1 MSKAVDLLRETKSPI
16 AIELACT
23 LGEWWFNSKEY
34 EKTIECMNE
43 CVQEHLVDGNDSGA
57 ANDLHLIGC
66 AYREL
71 KNYEKSLEAFKESRA
86 LFKKLKEVINVAR
99 CDQKIAHCLTE
110 LGDAEGALIS
120 AQKSLDVFVTAH
132 DHRRETYSSFE
143 LGKAQIASGQF
154 EEALMTLENVL
165 ENVTES
171 EFKDFEFIID
181 IERKIAITLRKLDR
195 DIEADKKIE
204 ERVIELQKT
213 VNIKGFRPGK
223 APVDLLKKQF
233 AQALYGEVLEKILQD
248 NTYQALNDNKIKP
261 ASQPKIEIK
270 SSGEDKDLE
279 YTISVEKTPDIK
291 KIELE
296 KITLTDYKLKIEK
309 KDLDDRINLLAEGQK
324 KYVNKNEGETSIKG
338 DLVVFDFEAT
348 VNGKAFEGNKG
359 QKVQI
364 ILGKELFIKG
374 FDEQLLTCK
383 SGDKKDVKIN
393 LPENYPNKDLANKT
407 AVFNC
412 KILEVKKSESVV
424 IDDQFAKNLGAKDLS
439 DLKIL
444 LEKQLSKEQ
453 SSITETIVRKEI
465 LDYLDENC
473 KFDLPEDLVKN
484 EQEIVKHSFIH
495 EKAHKD
501 EPHDDHKHGHDHSDI
516 KLTKEEEEDILDISK
531 RRVKLALVL
540 NQIGEDYK
548 IQVTTQELQQ
558 ELQKQMSMYPGQ
570 EKQIRD
576 YYQKNPSEITRLRGP
591 IYEDKIVE
599 LVKSKAKVTVKEVNK
614 KELEELVKDLSSNLK
629 SKSSAKLAK
638 SGDDKLKKDTKSEDK
653 SKSTKKIS
661 KK

>member
-1 MSKAVDLLRETKSPI
+1 MKVTVSETKG
-16 AIELACT
+16 L
-23 LGEWWFNSKEY
+23 
-34 EKTIECMNE
+34 KTN
-43 CVQEHLVDGNDSGA
+43 L
-57 ANDLHLIGC
+57 
-66 AYREL
+66 
-71 KNYEKSLEAFKESRA
+71 
-86 LFKKLKEVINVAR
+86 
-99 CDQKIAHCLTE
+99 
-110 LGDAEGALIS
+110 
-120 AQKSLDVFVTAH
+120 
-132 DHRRETYSSFE
+132 
-143 LGKAQIASGQF
+143 
-154 EEALMTLENVL
+154 NVL
-165 ENVTES
+165 VKKQE
-171 EFKDFEFIID
+171 I
-181 IERKIAITLRKLDR
+181 
-195 DIEADKKIE
+195 DKKIE
-204 ERVIELQKT
+204 ERVVELQKT

-223 APVDLLKKQF
+223 APINLLKKQF

-296 KITLTDYKLKIEK
+296 KINLTDYKLKIEK
-309 KDLDDRINLLAEGQK
+309 KDLEERINLLAEGQK
-324 KYVNKNEGETSIKG
+324 KYINKNEGEKSIKG

-359 QKVQI
+359 EKVQI

-374 FDEQLLTCK
+374 FDEQILGCK
-383 SGDKKDVKIN
+383 ANEKVNVKIN
-393 LPENYPNKDLANKT
+393 LPENYPNKELANKT
-407 AVFNC
+407 AIFNC
-412 KILEVKKSESVV
+412 KILDVKKSESVV

-501 EPHDDHKHGHDHSDI
+501 EPHDDHKHGHDHSNI
-516 KLTKEEEEDILDISK
+516 KLTKEEEEDILDISR

-599 LVKSKAKVTVKEVNK
+599 LVKSKAKVIVKEVNK
-614 KELEELVKDLSSNLK
+614 KELEQLVKDLSSNLK
-629 SKSSAKLAK
+629 SKSSTKSAKISNDK
-638 SGDDKLKKDTKSEDK
+638 SKKDTKLEDK
-653 SKSTKKIS
+653 SKSIKKIS

>member
-1 MSKAVDLLRETKSPI
+1 MKVTVSETKG
-16 AIELACT
+16 L
-23 LGEWWFNSKEY
+23 
-34 EKTIECMNE
+34 KTN
-43 CVQEHLVDGNDSGA
+43 L
-57 ANDLHLIGC
+57 
-66 AYREL
+66 
-71 KNYEKSLEAFKESRA
+71 
-86 LFKKLKEVINVAR
+86 
-99 CDQKIAHCLTE
+99 
-110 LGDAEGALIS
+110 
-120 AQKSLDVFVTAH
+120 
-132 DHRRETYSSFE
+132 
-143 LGKAQIASGQF
+143 
-154 EEALMTLENVL
+154 NVL
-165 ENVTES
+165 VKKQE
-171 EFKDFEFIID
+171 I
-181 IERKIAITLRKLDR
+181 
-195 DIEADKKIE
+195 DKKIE
-204 ERVIELQKT
+204 ERVVELQKT

-223 APVDLLKKQF
+223 APINLLKKQF

-296 KITLTDYKLKIEK
+296 KINLTDYKLKIEK
-309 KDLDDRINLLAEGQK
+309 KDLEERINLLAEGQK
-324 KYVNKNEGETSIKG
+324 KYINKNEGEKSIKG

-348 VNGKAFEGNKG
+348 VNGKAFDGNKG
-359 QKVQI
+359 EKVQI

-374 FDEQLLTCK
+374 FDEQILGCK
-383 SGDKKDVKIN
+383 ANEKVNVKIN
-393 LPENYPNKDLANKT
+393 LPENYPNKELANKT
-407 AVFNC
+407 AIFNC
-412 KILEVKKSESVV
+412 KILDVKKSESVV

-473 KFDLPEDLVKN
+473 KFDLPEDLVNN

-501 EPHDDHKHGHDHSDI
+501 EPHDDHKHGHDHSNI
-516 KLTKEEEEDILDISK
+516 KLTKEEEEDILDISR

-599 LVKSKAKVTVKEVNK
+599 LVKSKAKVIVKEVNK
-614 KELEELVKDLSSNLK
+614 KELEQLVKDLSSNLK
-629 SKSSAKLAK
+629 SKSSTKSAKISNDK
-638 SGDDKLKKDTKSEDK
+638 SKKDTKLEDK
-653 SKSTKKIS
+653 SKSIKKIS

>member
-1 MSKAVDLLRETKSPI
+1 MKVTVSETKG
-16 AIELACT
+16 L
-23 LGEWWFNSKEY
+23 
-34 EKTIECMNE
+34 KTN
-43 CVQEHLVDGNDSGA
+43 L
-57 ANDLHLIGC
+57 
-66 AYREL
+66 
-71 KNYEKSLEAFKESRA
+71 
-86 LFKKLKEVINVAR
+86 
-99 CDQKIAHCLTE
+99 
-110 LGDAEGALIS
+110 
-120 AQKSLDVFVTAH
+120 
-132 DHRRETYSSFE
+132 
-143 LGKAQIASGQF
+143 
-154 EEALMTLENVL
+154 NVL
-165 ENVTES
+165 VKKQE
-171 EFKDFEFIID
+171 I
-181 IERKIAITLRKLDR
+181 
-195 DIEADKKIE
+195 DKKIE
-204 ERVIELQKT
+204 ERVVELQKT

-223 APVDLLKKQF
+223 APINLLKKQF

-296 KITLTDYKLKIEK
+296 KINLTDYKLKIEK
-309 KDLDDRINLLAEGQK
+309 KDLEERINLLAEGQK
-324 KYVNKNEGETSIKG
+324 KCINKNEGEKSIKG

-348 VNGKAFEGNKG
+348 VNGKAFDGNKG
-359 QKVQI
+359 EKVQI

-374 FDEQLLTCK
+374 FDEQILGCK
-383 SGDKKDVKIN
+383 ANEKVNVKIN
-393 LPENYPNKDLANKT
+393 LPENYPNKELANKT
-407 AVFNC
+407 AIFNC
-412 KILEVKKSESVV
+412 KILDVKKSESVV

-501 EPHDDHKHGHDHSDI
+501 EPHDDHKHGHDHSNI
-516 KLTKEEEEDILDISK
+516 KLTKEEEEDILDISR

-599 LVKSKAKVTVKEVNK
+599 LVKSKAKVIVKEVNK

-629 SKSSAKLAK
+629 SKSSTKSAKISNDK
-638 SGDDKLKKDTKSEDK
+638 SKKDTKLEDK
-653 SKSTKKIS
+653 SKSIKKIS

>member
-1 MSKAVDLLRETKSPI
+1 MKVTVSETKG
-16 AIELACT
+16 L
-23 LGEWWFNSKEY
+23 
-34 EKTIECMNE
+34 KTN
-43 CVQEHLVDGNDSGA
+43 L
-57 ANDLHLIGC
+57 
-66 AYREL
+66 
-71 KNYEKSLEAFKESRA
+71 
-86 LFKKLKEVINVAR
+86 
-99 CDQKIAHCLTE
+99 
-110 LGDAEGALIS
+110 
-120 AQKSLDVFVTAH
+120 
-132 DHRRETYSSFE
+132 
-143 LGKAQIASGQF
+143 
-154 EEALMTLENVL
+154 NVL
-165 ENVTES
+165 VKKQE
-171 EFKDFEFIID
+171 I
-181 IERKIAITLRKLDR
+181 
-195 DIEADKKIE
+195 DKKIE
-204 ERVIELQKT
+204 ERVVELQKT

-223 APVDLLKKQF
+223 APINLLKKQF

-296 KITLTDYKLKIEK
+296 KINLTDYKLKIEK
-309 KDLDDRINLLAEGQK
+309 KDLEERINLLAEGQK
-324 KYVNKNEGETSIKG
+324 KYINKNEGEKSIKG

-348 VNGKAFEGNKG
+348 VNGKAFDGNKG
-359 QKVQI
+359 EKVQI

-374 FDEQLLTCK
+374 FDEQILGCK
-383 SGDKKDVKIN
+383 ANEKVNVKIN
-393 LPENYPNKDLANKT
+393 LPENYPNKELANKT
-407 AVFNC
+407 AIFNC
-412 KILEVKKSESVV
+412 KILDVKKSESVV

-501 EPHDDHKHGHDHSDI
+501 EPHDDHKHGHDHSNI
-516 KLTKEEEEDILDISK
+516 KLTKEEEEDILDISR

-599 LVKSKAKVTVKEVNK
+599 LVKSKAKVIVKEVNK

-629 SKSSAKLAK
+629 SKSSTKSAKISNDK
-638 SGDDKLKKDTKSEDK
+638 SKKDIKLEDK
-653 SKSTKKIS
+653 SKSIKKIS

>member
-1 MSKAVDLLRETKSPI
+1 MKVTVSETKG
-16 AIELACT
+16 L
-23 LGEWWFNSKEY
+23 
-34 EKTIECMNE
+34 KTN
-43 CVQEHLVDGNDSGA
+43 L
-57 ANDLHLIGC
+57 
-66 AYREL
+66 
-71 KNYEKSLEAFKESRA
+71 
-86 LFKKLKEVINVAR
+86 
-99 CDQKIAHCLTE
+99 
-110 LGDAEGALIS
+110 
-120 AQKSLDVFVTAH
+120 
-132 DHRRETYSSFE
+132 
-143 LGKAQIASGQF
+143 
-154 EEALMTLENVL
+154 NVL
-165 ENVTES
+165 VKKQE
-171 EFKDFEFIID
+171 
-181 IERKIAITLRKLDR
+181 IE
-195 DIEADKKIE
+195 KKIE
-204 ERVIELQKT
+204 ERVVELQKT

-223 APVDLLKKQF
+223 APINLLKKQF

-296 KITLTDYKLKIEK
+296 KINLTDYKLKIEK
-309 KDLDDRINLLAEGQK
+309 KDLEERINLLAEGQK
-324 KYVNKNEGETSIKG
+324 KYINKNEGEKSIKG

-348 VNGKAFEGNKG
+348 VNGKAFDGNKG
-359 QKVQI
+359 EKVQI

-374 FDEQLLTCK
+374 FDEQILGCK
-383 SGDKKDVKIN
+383 ANEKVNVKIN
-393 LPENYPNKDLANKT
+393 LPENYPNKELANKT
-407 AVFNC
+407 AIFNC
-412 KILEVKKSESVV
+412 KILDVKKSESVV

-501 EPHDDHKHGHDHSDI
+501 EPHDDHKHGHDHSNI
-516 KLTKEEEEDILDISK
+516 KLTKEEEEDILDISR

-599 LVKSKAKVTVKEVNK
+599 LVKSKAKVIVKEVNK
-614 KELEELVKDLSSNLK
+614 KELEQLVKDLSSNLK
-629 SKSSAKLAK
+629 SKSSTKSAKISNDK
-638 SGDDKLKKDTKSEDK
+638 SKKDTKLEDK
-653 SKSTKKIS
+653 SKSIKKIS

>member
-1 MSKAVDLLRETKSPI
+1 
-16 AIELACT
+16 
-23 LGEWWFNSKEY
+23 
-34 EKTIECMNE
+34 
-43 CVQEHLVDGNDSGA
+43 
-57 ANDLHLIGC
+57 
-66 AYREL
+66 
-71 KNYEKSLEAFKESRA
+71 
-86 LFKKLKEVINVAR
+86 
-99 CDQKIAHCLTE
+99 
-110 LGDAEGALIS
+110 
-120 AQKSLDVFVTAH
+120 
-132 DHRRETYSSFE
+132 
-143 LGKAQIASGQF
+143 
-154 EEALMTLENVL
+154 
-165 ENVTES
+165 
-171 EFKDFEFIID
+171 
-181 IERKIAITLRKLDR
+181 
-195 DIEADKKIE
+195 
-204 ERVIELQKT
+204 
-213 VNIKGFRPGK
+213 
-223 APVDLLKKQF
+223 
-233 AQALYGEVLEKILQD
+233 LYGEVLEKILQD

-407 AVFNC
+407 AVFN
-412 KILEVKKSESVV
+412 V

-629 SKSSAKLAK
+629 SKSSAKSAK
-638 SGDDKLKKDTKSEDK
+638 SVDDKSKKDTKSEDK

>member
-1 MSKAVDLLRETKSPI
+1 MKVTVSETKG
-16 AIELACT
+16 L
-23 LGEWWFNSKEY
+23 
-34 EKTIECMNE
+34 KTN
-43 CVQEHLVDGNDSGA
+43 L
-57 ANDLHLIGC
+57 
-66 AYREL
+66 
-71 KNYEKSLEAFKESRA
+71 
-86 LFKKLKEVINVAR
+86 
-99 CDQKIAHCLTE
+99 
-110 LGDAEGALIS
+110 
-120 AQKSLDVFVTAH
+120 
-132 DHRRETYSSFE
+132 
-143 LGKAQIASGQF
+143 
-154 EEALMTLENVL
+154 NVL
-165 ENVTES
+165 VKKQE
-171 EFKDFEFIID
+171 I
-181 IERKIAITLRKLDR
+181 
-195 DIEADKKIE
+195 DKKIE
-204 ERVIELQKT
+204 ERVVELQKT

-223 APVDLLKKQF
+223 APINLLKKQF

-296 KITLTDYKLKIEK
+296 KINLTDYKLKIEK
-309 KDLDDRINLLAEGQK
+309 KDLEERINLLAEGQK
-324 KYVNKNEGETSIKG
+324 KYINKNEGEKSIKG
-338 DLVVFDFEAT
+338 DLVVFDFEAN
-348 VNGKAFEGNKG
+348 VNGKAFDGNKG
-359 QKVQI
+359 EKVQI

-374 FDEQLLTCK
+374 FDEQILGCK
-383 SGDKKDVKIN
+383 ANEKVNVKIN
-393 LPENYPNKDLANKT
+393 LPENYPNKELANKT
-407 AVFNC
+407 AIFNC
-412 KILEVKKSESVV
+412 KILDVKKSESVV

-501 EPHDDHKHGHDHSDI
+501 EPHDDHKHGHDHSNI
-516 KLTKEEEEDILDISK
+516 KLTKEEEEDILDISR

-599 LVKSKAKVTVKEVNK
+599 LVKSKAKVIVKEVNK
-614 KELEELVKDLSSNLK
+614 KELEQLVKDLSSNLK
-629 SKSSAKLAK
+629 SKSSTKSAKISNDK
-638 SGDDKLKKDTKSEDK
+638 SKKDTKSEDK

>member
-1 MSKAVDLLRETKSPI
+1 MKVTVSETKG
-16 AIELACT
+16 L
-23 LGEWWFNSKEY
+23 
-34 EKTIECMNE
+34 KTN
-43 CVQEHLVDGNDSGA
+43 L
-57 ANDLHLIGC
+57 
-66 AYREL
+66 
-71 KNYEKSLEAFKESRA
+71 
-86 LFKKLKEVINVAR
+86 
-99 CDQKIAHCLTE
+99 
-110 LGDAEGALIS
+110 
-120 AQKSLDVFVTAH
+120 
-132 DHRRETYSSFE
+132 
-143 LGKAQIASGQF
+143 
-154 EEALMTLENVL
+154 NVL
-165 ENVTES
+165 VKKQE
-171 EFKDFEFIID
+171 I
-181 IERKIAITLRKLDR
+181 
-195 DIEADKKIE
+195 DKKIE
-204 ERVIELQKT
+204 ERVVELQKT

-223 APVDLLKKQF
+223 APINLLKKQF

-296 KITLTDYKLKIEK
+296 KINLTDYKLKIEK
-309 KDLDDRINLLAEGQK
+309 KDLEERINLLAEGQK
-324 KYVNKNEGETSIKG
+324 KYINKNEGEKSIKG

-348 VNGKAFEGNKG
+348 VNGKAFDGNKG
-359 QKVQI
+359 EKVQI

-374 FDEQLLTCK
+374 FDEQILGCK
-383 SGDKKDVKIN
+383 ANEKVNVKIN
-393 LPENYPNKDLANKT
+393 LPENYPNKELANKT
-407 AVFNC
+407 AIFNC
-412 KILEVKKSESVV
+412 KILDVKKSESVV

-473 KFDLPEDLVKN
+473 KFDLPEDLVNN

-501 EPHDDHKHGHDHSDI
+501 EPHDDHKHGHDHSNI
-516 KLTKEEEEDILDISK
+516 KLTKEEEEDILDISR

-558 ELQKQMSMYPGQ
+558 ELQKQISMYPGQ

-599 LVKSKAKVTVKEVNK
+599 LVKSKAKVIVKEVNK

-629 SKSSAKLAK
+629 SKSSTKSAKISNDK
-638 SGDDKLKKDTKSEDK
+638 SKKDTKLEDK
-653 SKSTKKIS
+653 SKSIKKIS

>member
-1 MSKAVDLLRETKSPI
+1 MKVTVSESKGL
-16 AIELACT
+16 
-23 LGEWWFNSKEY
+23 
-34 EKTIECMNE
+34 KTN
-43 CVQEHLVDGNDSGA
+43 L
-57 ANDLHLIGC
+57 
-66 AYREL
+66 
-71 KNYEKSLEAFKESRA
+71 
-86 LFKKLKEVINVAR
+86 
-99 CDQKIAHCLTE
+99 
-110 LGDAEGALIS
+110 
-120 AQKSLDVFVTAH
+120 
-132 DHRRETYSSFE
+132 
-143 LGKAQIASGQF
+143 
-154 EEALMTLENVL
+154 NVL
-165 ENVTES
+165 VKKQE
-171 EFKDFEFIID
+171 I
-181 IERKIAITLRKLDR
+181 
-195 DIEADKKIE
+195 DKKIE

-261 ASQPKIEIK
+261 VSQPKIEIK

-279 YTISVEKTPDIK
+279 YTISVEKTPEIK

-309 KDLDDRINLLAEGQK
+309 KDLEERINLLAEGQK
-324 KYVNKNEGETSIKG
+324 KYVNKKEGECSVKG

-348 VNGKAFEGNKG
+348 VNSKPFEGNKG

-393 LPENYPNKDLANKT
+393 LPENYPNKELANKT
-407 AVFNC
+407 AIFNC

-424 IDDQFAKNLGAKDLS
+424 VDDQFAKNLGAKDLN

-473 KFDLPEDLVKN
+473 KFELPEDLVKN

-516 KLTKEEEEDILDISK
+516 KLTKEEEDDILDISK
-531 RRVKLALVL
+531 IEAGVVQLNYNNVNINNLLDSICAFYYPIAKKNNLIFTCVKGLADSDSFIKIDKTKLH
-540 NQIGEDYK
+540 QILTNLLSNAFKFTDKGSVEIGYHIK
-548 IQVTTQELQQ
+548 KNELQF
-558 ELQKQMSMYPGQ
+558 LYSKQ
-570 EKQIRD
+570 
-576 YYQKNPSEITRLRGP
+576 
-591 IYEDKIVE
+591 
-599 LVKSKAKVTVKEVNK
+599 
-614 KELEELVKDLSSNLK
+614 
-629 SKSSAKLAK
+629 
-638 SGDDKLKKDTKSEDK
+638 
-653 SKSTKKIS
+653 
-661 KK
+661 

>member
-1 MSKAVDLLRETKSPI
+1 MKVTVSETKG
-16 AIELACT
+16 L
-23 LGEWWFNSKEY
+23 
-34 EKTIECMNE
+34 KTN
-43 CVQEHLVDGNDSGA
+43 L
-57 ANDLHLIGC
+57 
-66 AYREL
+66 
-71 KNYEKSLEAFKESRA
+71 
-86 LFKKLKEVINVAR
+86 
-99 CDQKIAHCLTE
+99 
-110 LGDAEGALIS
+110 
-120 AQKSLDVFVTAH
+120 
-132 DHRRETYSSFE
+132 
-143 LGKAQIASGQF
+143 
-154 EEALMTLENVL
+154 NVL
-165 ENVTES
+165 VKKQE
-171 EFKDFEFIID
+171 I
-181 IERKIAITLRKLDR
+181 
-195 DIEADKKIE
+195 DKKIE
-204 ERVIELQKT
+204 ERVVELQKT

-223 APVDLLKKQF
+223 APINLLKKQF

-296 KITLTDYKLKIEK
+296 KINLTDYKLKIEK
-309 KDLDDRINLLAEGQK
+309 KDLEERINLLAEGQK
-324 KYVNKNEGETSIKG
+324 KYINKNEGEKSIKG

-348 VNGKAFEGNKG
+348 VNGKAFDGNKG
-359 QKVQI
+359 EKVQI

-374 FDEQLLTCK
+374 FDEQILGCK
-383 SGDKKDVKIN
+383 ANEKVNVKIN
-393 LPENYPNKDLANKT
+393 LPENYPNKELANKT
-407 AVFNC
+407 AIFNC
-412 KILEVKKSESVV
+412 KILDVKKSESVV

-501 EPHDDHKHGHDHSDI
+501 EPHDDHKHGHDHSNI
-516 KLTKEEEEDILDISK
+516 KLTKEEEEDILDISR

-599 LVKSKAKVTVKEVNK
+599 LVKSKAKVIVKEVNK
-614 KELEELVKDLSSNLK
+614 KELEQLVKDLSSNLK
-629 SKSSAKLAK
+629 SKSSTKSAKISNDK
-638 SGDDKLKKDTKSEDK
+638 SKKDTKLEDK
-653 SKSTKKIS
+653 SKSIKKIS

>member
-1 MSKAVDLLRETKSPI
+1 MKVTVSETKG
-16 AIELACT
+16 L
-23 LGEWWFNSKEY
+23 
-34 EKTIECMNE
+34 KTN
-43 CVQEHLVDGNDSGA
+43 L
-57 ANDLHLIGC
+57 
-66 AYREL
+66 
-71 KNYEKSLEAFKESRA
+71 
-86 LFKKLKEVINVAR
+86 
-99 CDQKIAHCLTE
+99 
-110 LGDAEGALIS
+110 
-120 AQKSLDVFVTAH
+120 
-132 DHRRETYSSFE
+132 
-143 LGKAQIASGQF
+143 
-154 EEALMTLENVL
+154 NVL
-165 ENVTES
+165 VKKQE
-171 EFKDFEFIID
+171 I
-181 IERKIAITLRKLDR
+181 
-195 DIEADKKIE
+195 DKKIE
-204 ERVIELQKT
+204 ERVVELQKT

-223 APVDLLKKQF
+223 APINLLKKQF

-296 KITLTDYKLKIEK
+296 KINLTDYKLKIEK
-309 KDLDDRINLLAEGQK
+309 KDLEERINLLAEGQK
-324 KYVNKNEGETSIKG
+324 KYINKNEGEKSIKG

-348 VNGKAFEGNKG
+348 VNGKAFDGNKG
-359 QKVQI
+359 EKVQI

-374 FDEQLLTCK
+374 FDEQILGCK
-383 SGDKKDVKIN
+383 ANEKVNVKIN
-393 LPENYPNKDLANKT
+393 LPENYPNKELANKT
-407 AVFNC
+407 AIFNC
-412 KILEVKKSESVV
+412 KILDVKKSESVV

-501 EPHDDHKHGHDHSDI
+501 EPHDDHKHGHDHSNI
-516 KLTKEEEEDILDISK
+516 KLTKEEEEDILDISR

-599 LVKSKAKVTVKEVNK
+599 LVKSKAKVIVKEVNK

-629 SKSSAKLAK
+629 SKSSTKSAKISNDK
-638 SGDDKLKKDTKSEDK
+638 SKKDTKLEDK
-653 SKSTKKIS
+653 SKSIKKIS